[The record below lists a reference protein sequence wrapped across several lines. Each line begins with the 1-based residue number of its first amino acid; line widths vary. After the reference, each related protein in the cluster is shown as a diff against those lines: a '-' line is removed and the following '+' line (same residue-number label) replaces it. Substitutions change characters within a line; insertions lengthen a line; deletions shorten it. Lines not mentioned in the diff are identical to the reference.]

1 MYKMAK
7 NNYMTAKTTKT
18 IKLQPKHRA
27 LSLGSKIVP
36 WLSVSGI
43 WLEENGF
50 KAGGT
55 VIITIENNQLIIKP
69 L

>member
-1 MYKMAK
+1 MEKQ
-7 NNYMTAKTTKT
+7 TKQ

-27 LSLGSKIVP
+27 LSLGNYKIVP
-36 WLSVSGI
+36 WLSLSGV

-50 KAGGT
+50 KAGDT
-55 VIITIENNQLIIKP
+55 VTITVEKNQLTIKTNP